1 MRTTPDSSFADQ
13 RTGPE
18 RRRHERIA
26 HDALE
31 LMVQQMP
38 DGVLVVDHAGTIRFA
53 NPAGAQLFGRTARDL
68 AGQPLG
74 FPVLVGES
82 AEIELLRP
90 TGEPV
95 AVELRTVE
103 FQWKGAPATLLS
115 LRDITDRRALEQER
129 LARAQ
134 AEAGSEAKSEFLALM
149 SHELRTPL
157 NAVIGYAE
165 LLMVDGAEP
174 ISAEQRAKLARVLAS
189 GKHLRDLV
197 DQMLDLAEAGE
208 GRLTVGHATVPAA
221 RPANAALAEAREK
234 AEKAGVQLATTC
246 LDDDGV
252 AFSGDEERVKQ
263 ILALL
268 LDNAI
273 KFTPRGGTVEMV
285 CDRVEEVP
293 KGVRHHDS
301 VPMTRWRVTDT
312 GIGVA
317 AEHASSIFDPFV
329 QIDGGHTREHDGSGL
344 GLTIGRSLARL
355 MGGDLTVESEPQR
368 GSSFTLW
375 LPAA

>member
-1 MRTTPDSSFADQ
+1 MRTSPDSSFAAQ
-13 RTGPE
+13 RSGPE
-18 RRRHERIA
+18 RRSHERIA

-38 DGVLVVDHAGTIRFA
+38 DGVLVVDHVGTIRFA
-53 NPAGAQLFGRTARDL
+53 NPAAAHLFGRTAREL
-68 AGQPLG
+68 SGQPLG

-90 TGEPV
+90 TGEQV

-134 AEAGSEAKSEFLALM
+134 AEAGSDAKSEFLALM

-157 NAVIGYAE
+157 NAVIGYVE

-174 ISAEQRAKLARVLAS
+174 ISAAQRAKLARVLAS

-208 GRLTVGHATVPAA
+208 GRLTLGHASAPAA
-221 RPANAALAEAREK
+221 RPANEALTEARAK
-234 AEKAGVQLATTC
+234 ADKAGVHLATSC
-246 LDDDGV
+246 VDDDGV
-252 AFSGDEERVKQ
+252 TFAGDEERVKQ

-273 KFTPRGGTVEMV
+273 KFTPRGGTVELL
-285 CDRVEEVP
+285 CDRVAQVP
-293 KGVRHHDS
+293 EGVRHYDS
-301 VPMTRWRVTDT
+301 VPMSRWRVTDT
-312 GIGVA
+312 GIGIA
-317 AEHASSIFDPFV
+317 AEQVTSIFDPFV
-329 QIDGGHTREHDGSGL
+329 QVDGGHTREHDGSGL

-368 GSSFTLW
+368 GSTFTLW

>member
-1 MRTTPDSSFADQ
+1 MRTTPDSSFVDQ
-13 RTGPE
+13 RSGLE

-38 DGVLVVDHAGTIRFA
+38 DGVLVVDHAGAIRFA
-53 NPAGAQLFGRTARDL
+53 NPAAAQLFGRNARDL

-90 TGEPV
+90 SGDPV

-103 FQWKGAPATLLS
+103 FQWKGTPATLLS
-115 LRDITDRRALEQER
+115 LRDITDRRSLEHER

-157 NAVIGYAE
+157 NAVIGYSE
-165 LLMVDGAEP
+165 LLMEAGAEP
-174 ISAEQRAKLARVLAS
+174 ISAAQRAKLARVLAS

-208 GRLTVGHATVPAA
+208 GRLHLGHASAPAA
-221 RPANAALAEAREK
+221 RPANGALQEAHAK
-234 AEKAGVQLATTC
+234 AKKAGVQLTTSC
-246 LDDDGV
+246 VDDEGV
-252 AFSGDEERVKQ
+252 AFAGDEQRVKQ
-263 ILALL
+263 ILAVL

-273 KFTPRGGTVEMV
+273 KFTPRGGTVELL
-285 CDRVEEVP
+285 CDRVERVP
-293 KGVRHHDS
+293 EAVRHQGAA
-301 VPMTRWRVTDT
+301 PMARWRVTDT
-312 GIGVA
+312 GIGIA
-317 AEHASSIFDPFV
+317 ADQVSSIFEPFMQV
-329 QIDGGHTREHDGSGL
+329 DGGHTRERDGSGL

-355 MGGDLTVESEPQR
+355 MGGDLTVESEPQK
-368 GSSFTLW
+368 GSTFSLW

>member
-1 MRTTPDSSFADQ
+1 
-13 RTGPE
+13 
-18 RRRHERIA
+18 
-26 HDALE
+26 
-31 LMVQQMP
+31 MVQQMP
-38 DGVLVVDHAGTIRFA
+38 DGVLVVDHAGSIRFA
-53 NPAGAQLFGRTARDL
+53 NPAAGELFGRTARDL
-68 AGQPLG
+68 DGQPLG

-90 TGEPV
+90 TGEQV

-103 FQWKGAPATLLS
+103 FQWKGTPATLLS
-115 LRDITDRRALEQER
+115 LRDITDRRALEHER

-134 AEAGSEAKSEFLALM
+134 AEAGSDAKSEFLALM

-174 ISAEQRAKLARVLAS
+174 ISAAQRTKLARVLAS

-208 GRLTVGHATVPAA
+208 GRLHLGTATAPAA
-221 RPANAALAEAREK
+221 RPANAALDEARPK
-234 AEKAGVQLATTC
+234 AERAGVKLATTC

-252 AFSGDEERVKQ
+252 TFAGDEERVKQ

-273 KFTPRGGTVEMV
+273 KFTPQGGTVEVV
-285 CDRVEEVP
+285 CDRVEEAP
-293 KGVRHHDS
+293 SEVRHHGAGQ
-301 VPMTRWRVTDT
+301 MTRWSVIDT
-312 GIGVA
+312 GIGIA
-317 AEHASSIFDPFV
+317 ADKVSSIFDPFTQV
-329 QIDGGHTREHDGSGL
+329 DGGHTREHDGSGL

-355 MGGDLTVESEPQR
+355 MGGDLTVESEPEK
-368 GSSFTLW
+368 GSTFSLW

>member
-1 MRTTPDSSFADQ
+1 MRTTPDNSFAEQ
-13 RTGPE
+13 RSGPE

-38 DGVLVVDHAGTIRFA
+38 DGVLVVDHMGTIRFA
-53 NPAGAQLFGRTARDL
+53 NPAAAALFGRSAREL
-68 AGQPLG
+68 SGQPLG

-90 TGEPV
+90 TGEQV

-103 FQWKGAPATLLS
+103 FQWKGGPATLLS
-115 LRDITDRRALEQER
+115 LRDITDRRALEHER

-165 LLMVDGAEP
+165 LLSVDGAEP
-174 ISAEQRAKLARVLAS
+174 VSAAQHAKLTRILAS

-208 GRLTVGHATVPAA
+208 GRLQLGNTSAPAA
-221 RPANAALAEAREK
+221 RPANAALAEAHAK
-234 AEKAGVQLATTC
+234 AEQAGVKVTTTC

-252 AFSGDEERVKQ
+252 AFAGDEERVKQ

-273 KFTPRGGTVEMV
+273 KFTPRGGSVTLV

-293 KGVRHHDS
+293 EAVRHHGS

-312 GIGVA
+312 GIGIPADQV
-317 AEHASSIFDPFV
+317 SSIFDPFV
-329 QIDGGHTREHDGSGL
+329 QVDGGHTREHDGSGL

-355 MGGDLTVESEPQR
+355 MGGDLTVESEPEK
-368 GSSFTLW
+368 GSTFSLW

>member
-1 MRTTPDSSFADQ
+1 MRTTPDSSFAGQ
-13 RTGPE
+13 RSGPE

-53 NPAGAQLFGRTARDL
+53 NPAAAELFGRTARDL
-68 AGQPLG
+68 DGQPLG

-90 TGEPV
+90 TGEQV

-115 LRDITDRRALEQER
+115 LRDITDRRALEHER
-129 LARAQ
+129 LARTQ

-165 LLMVDGAEP
+165 LLSVDGAEP
-174 ISAEQRAKLARVLAS
+174 ISSAQHAKLARILAS
-189 GKHLRDLV
+189 AKHLRDLV

-208 GRLTVGHATVPAA
+208 GRLHLGHASAPAA
-221 RPANAALAEAREK
+221 RPANAALEEACGK
-234 AEKAGVQLATTC
+234 AQKAGVELATTC
-246 LDDDGV
+246 VDDDGV
-252 AFSGDEERVKQ
+252 TFAGDEERVQQ

-273 KFTPRGGTVEMV
+273 KFTPRGGRVALV
-285 CDRVEEVP
+285 CERVEQVP
-293 KGVRHHDS
+293 EGVRHHGAGQ
-301 VPMTRWRVTDT
+301 MARWRVTDT
-312 GIGVA
+312 GIGIA
-317 AEHASSIFDPFV
+317 ADQVSSIFDPFMQV
-329 QIDGGHTREHDGSGL
+329 DGGHTREHDGSGL

-355 MGGDLTVESEPQR
+355 MGGDLTVESEPKQ
-368 GSSFTLW
+368 GSTFSLW